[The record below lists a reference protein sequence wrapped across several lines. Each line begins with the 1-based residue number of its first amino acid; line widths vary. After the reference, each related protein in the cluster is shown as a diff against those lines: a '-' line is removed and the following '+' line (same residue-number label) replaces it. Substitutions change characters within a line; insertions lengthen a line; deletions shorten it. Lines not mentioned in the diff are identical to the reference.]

1 VGSQSLACTEPDNQ
15 TVDKGN
21 EPQQHV
27 GQIHPYRVLHALL
40 ATLLRSRMVGNVD
53 LAKEAEESSPKDA
66 ASKVS
71 SQSKDWE
78 AIVYATY
85 NNTRSQAQNQ

>member
-1 VGSQSLACTEPDNQ
+1 
-15 TVDKGN
+15 
-21 EPQQHV
+21 
-27 GQIHPYRVLHALL
+27 
-40 ATLLRSRMVGNVD
+40 MVGNVD